1 MGERR
6 VLRSARLQHQDK
18 ISDLDFVQRTK
29 VSELTNSLEIKEFI
43 PPIESN
49 ERRYIPCR
57 ERSLHSTI
65 NSRSLRARRGA
76 GRQAGYNHGRHV
88 IYRD

>member
-6 VLRSARLQHQDK
+6 VLRSMRLQHADRV
-18 ISDLDFVQRTK
+18 SDLDFVQRSRR
-29 VSELTNSLEIKEFI
+29 SELANSLEIKEFI
-43 PPIESN
+43 PPIEDN

-57 ERSLHSTI
+57 ERSLHSTVQ
-65 NSRSLRARRGA
+65 SRALRGRRGA
-76 GRQAGYNHGRHV
+76 GRQAGYNHGRNV